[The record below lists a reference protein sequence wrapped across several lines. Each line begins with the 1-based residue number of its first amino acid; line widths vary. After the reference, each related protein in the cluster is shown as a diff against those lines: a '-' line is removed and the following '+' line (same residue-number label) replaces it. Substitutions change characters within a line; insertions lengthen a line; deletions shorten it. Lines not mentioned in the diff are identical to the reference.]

1 MTLPRF
7 LMILSAAYAGL
18 FVGTSGGYVLLDLL
32 TTSADPVSRSVVVRG
47 ADQFIP
53 AIVLA
58 VIGIALSRSSW
69 ARSWIWLPALA
80 GFVLGMG
87 YHLILLNAVAGLF
100 RIDERIPM
108 LAVAIGWLHGETR
121 RLFDAGRRGS

>member
-7 LMILSAAYAGL
+7 LLVLVAAYTGL
-18 FVGTSGGYVLLDLL
+18 FVGASGGYVLLDFL
-32 TTSADPVSRSVVVRG
+32 TTSADPVARSVVLKG
-47 ADQFIP
+47 IDQFIP

-58 VIGIALSRSSW
+58 VIGIALSRSAW
-69 ARSWIWLPALA
+69 ARTWIWLPALA

-87 YHLILLNAVAGLF
+87 YHLILLNAAAGLF

-108 LAVAIGWLHGETR
+108 LSVAIGWLHGETR
-121 RLFDAGRRGS
+121 RLFDASRRCS